1 MQRAEVDSYL
11 AALNPKVRKL
21 ASASNQV
28 LIGQGCTAY
37 VKTIYI
43 GYDIDGEMV
52 AALYANAD
60 HLEVALALPEDAEG
74 DLIVDA
80 SHLTWRTLPVAA
92 TIRSLSEVER
102 SFTDLVTQACQRVRE
117 GRHDVERDN
126 EHFIRFRRERR
137 GSG

>member
-1 MQRAEVDSYL
+1 MQRAEVDGYL

-28 LIGQGCTAY
+28 LIGQGCAAY

-52 AALYANAD
+52 AALYAHAD

-92 TIRSLSEVER
+92 TIRSLGVSPEGALR
-102 SFTDLVTQACQRVRE
+102 LAWPWGTGSQRIVT
-117 GRHDVERDN
+117 
-126 EHFIRFRRERR
+126 R
-137 GSG
+137 GSSIAAV